1 MTASRGFSFDP
12 EWRITLLAAI
22 LVPLMVVLGFWQLQR
37 ASEKAELSATWEAR
51 QQQAPVPVVGLW
63 DAFPAELAYRSVSM
77 RGHFL
82 EHEYFLLDN
91 RILGGRFGYE
101 VIGIVKLYAT
111 DKLVMVNRGWI
122 AGDPARL
129 ELPRVL
135 PVPGQVAL
143 AGTVYVAPGAPY
155 LLVEQ
160 QLQPG
165 WPKVLQAIEMDK
177 LSTALAELDA
187 GAVFPYT
194 VRLAQ
199 GQPGALEIDWQ
210 VVNVSPEKHRAYA
223 VQWFTMAAVLFIFY
237 LLRSSNI
244 WQLLKS
250 IGKE

>member
-1 MTASRGFSFDP
+1 MTAPRGFSFDP
-12 EWRITLLAAI
+12 EWRITLLSAI
-22 LVPLMVVLGFWQLQR
+22 LLPLLVALGFWQLQR
-37 ASEKAELSATWEAR
+37 ASEKAELSAAWEAR
-51 QQQAPVPVVGLW
+51 QQQAPVPVIGLW
-63 DAFPAELAYRSVSM
+63 DAPAGELAYRSVSM

-82 EHEYFLLDN
+82 DKEYFLLDN

-101 VIGIVKLYAT
+101 VLGIMQLDT
-111 DKLVMVNRGWI
+111 GDGLVLVNRGWI

-129 ELPRVL
+129 ELPRV
-135 PVPGQVAL
+135 PSISGEVAV

-155 LLVEQ
+155 LLAEQ

-165 WPKVLQAIEMDK
+165 WPKLLQAIEMDK
-177 LSTALAELDA
+177 LAAALAELEA
-187 GAVFPYT
+187 GPVFPYP

-199 GQPGALEIDWQ
+199 GQPGALEVDWQ

-223 VQWFTMAAVLFIFY
+223 VQWFTMAAVLFVFY